1 MAYFRNLTAQCNQLE
16 ELFFRD
22 ERWCIT
28 INADPDALASA
39 QALRRIMSHKVKEVA
54 IMHVNEISR
63 PDNLSMIRYLRIPTE
78 FWDPHKAATFDRF
91 ALVDSQPHHH
101 EVFETIPYNIV
112 IDHHPLVPEKPV
124 TANFVEIKPEYGANA
139 TILVEYLH
147 AMHIKP
153 GKRLAT
159 ALQYAIKADTN
170 SFGRDF
176 HDVDVRAFRALTP
189 QADQALLRK
198 VARSE
203 IRLDWLHYFSRAIEQ
218 IRFDKNGLH
227 VFMGPVENPDVLV
240 ILADFFMGV
249 HEISWTTVAGLFEDR
264 IVCIFRGDGQS
275 RGVKDLGKLAAA
287 TFGDVGSGGG
297 HATMAR
303 AEIPL
308 RALGGESPEQF
319 VWDRLCR
326 KQQAKRDKQAK
337 TKNFGEGAQ
346 G

>member
-1 MAYFRNLTAQCNQLE
+1 MGYFRTLTAQCAQLE
-16 ELFFRD
+16 KLFQRED
-22 ERWCIT
+22 RWLIL

-39 QALRRIMSHKVKEVA
+39 LALQRIMQRKVKAVG
-54 IMHVNEISR
+54 IMHVNEVRR

-78 FWDPHKAATFDRF
+78 FYDPEKAREYNKF

-101 EVFETIPYNIV
+101 PLFEGVRFSIV

-124 TANFVEIKPEYGANA
+124 RADFVEIKTEYGANA

-147 AMHIKP
+147 ALRIKP

-170 SFGRDF
+170 SFGRAF
-176 HDVDVRAFRALTP
+176 ADVDVRAFRMLTP
-189 QADQALLRK
+189 LADQGLLRK

-203 IRLDWLHYFSRAIEQ
+203 FRLDWLHYFSRAIEQ

-249 HEISWTTVAGLFEDR
+249 QEISWTTVAGLFDQR

-275 RGVKDLGKLAAA
+275 RGVRNLGQLAAD
-287 TFGDVGSGGG
+287 TFGDVGSAGG

-308 RALGGESPEQF
+308 AAIGDEDPEHF
-319 VWDRLCR
+319 VWSRLCR
-326 KQQAKRDKQAK
+326 KRSHGQRTTAPAV
-337 TKNFGEGAQ
+337 TG
-346 G
+346 